1 MFGWLVSVAGWI
13 VAPPPTRFVVF
24 ISFWSAA
31 WLLIDQ
37 MCCLGGCFV
46 AGGLAAR
53 VFDSPTSFKE
63 VGMLT
68 CCVFC
73 VLGCARR
80 LASGATIWL
89 LQAGGQTIP
98 SKTQQTGFSHRSA
111 GFVCTLLLFFFINFF
126 SWGSHAR
133 CRKTITA
140 KLIMLSEIAWMQRY
154 CWQVVQGWAGGAGSQ
169 SCKKRFK

>member
-1 MFGWLVSVAGWI
+1 
-13 VAPPPTRFVVF
+13 
-24 ISFWSAA
+24 
-31 WLLIDQ
+31 
-37 MCCLGGCFV
+37 MCCLGGGFV

-98 SKTQQTGFSHRSA
+98 SKTQQTGFSNRSA
-111 GFVCTLLLFFFINFF
+111 GVVCTLLLFFLSI
-126 SWGSHAR
+126 SSHGDLTPDVGR
-133 CRKTITA
+133 
-140 KLIMLSEIAWMQRY
+140 Q
-154 CWQVVQGWAGGAGSQ
+154 
-169 SCKKRFK
+169 

>member
-1 MFGWLVSVAGWI
+1 MFVAPLSHCFLGRLCVFLWHLKNVWLVGFCGWLDSCSTSNQI
-13 VAPPPTRFVVF
+13 CCFYQFF
-24 ISFWSAA
+24 I
-31 WLLIDQ
+31 
-37 MCCLGGCFV
+37 CCLVVDWPDVLLGWLFC
-46 AGGLAAR
+46 GGLAAR

-111 GFVCTLLLFFFINFF
+111 GFVCTLFLFFLSI
-126 SWGSHAR
+126 SSHGDLTPDVGR
-133 CRKTITA
+133 
-140 KLIMLSEIAWMQRY
+140 Q
-154 CWQVVQGWAGGAGSQ
+154 
-169 SCKKRFK
+169 